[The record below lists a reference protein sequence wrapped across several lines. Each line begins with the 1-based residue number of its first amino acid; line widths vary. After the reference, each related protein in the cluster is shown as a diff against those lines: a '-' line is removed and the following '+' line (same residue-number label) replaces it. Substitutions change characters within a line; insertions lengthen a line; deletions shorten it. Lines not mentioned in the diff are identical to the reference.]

1 MAHRI
6 RRWVRAAGV
15 VLWFVLVMGVV
26 VRELHQV
33 IAGVGLEQAQGSF
46 VYIGVV
52 FLLLG
57 STAHID
63 QAHC

>member
-1 MAHRI
+1 
-6 RRWVRAAGV
+6 